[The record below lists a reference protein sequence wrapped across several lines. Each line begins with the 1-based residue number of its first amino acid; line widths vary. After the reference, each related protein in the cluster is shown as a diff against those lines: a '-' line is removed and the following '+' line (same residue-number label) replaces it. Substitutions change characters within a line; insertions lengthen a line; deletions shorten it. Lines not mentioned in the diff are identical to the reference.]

1 MRNFFL
7 PLLAALPGAALAQA
21 AGAPLPEA
29 GTGLLQVAY
38 GLGVVIAALIGALWL
53 LKRVSA
59 PRGAAAGALR
69 VIAGA
74 AVGAR
79 ERVVLVEI
87 GETWLVV
94 GVAPGQV
101 SALHELPRGQ
111 LAPPGP
117 APAGRDFGA
126 WLKQVMERRNA
137 A

>member
-1 MRNFFL
+1 MRKICLSFV
-7 PLLAALPGAALAQA
+7 AALPCTALAQSANA
-21 AGAPLPEA
+21 ALPET
-29 GTGLLQVAY
+29 GSGLLQVFL
-38 GLGVVIAALIGALWL
+38 GLAAVIAALLGGLWL

-74 AVGAR
+74 AVGTR

-101 SALHELPRGQ
+101 SALHQMPRGQ
-111 LAPPGP
+111 LAATP
-117 APAGRDFGA
+117 AAPVAKDFGA
-126 WLKQVMERRNA
+126 WLKQMTERRHGG
-137 A
+137 

>member
-21 AGAPLPEA
+21 AGAPLAETGA
-29 GTGLLQVAY
+29 GLLQVFL
-38 GLGVVIAALIGALWL
+38 GLGAVIAALIGGRWL

-101 SALHELPRGQ
+101 SALHQMPRGQ
-111 LAPPGP
+111 V
-117 APAGRDFGA
+117 APATALPAGKDFGA
-126 WLKQVMERRNA
+126 WLKQMMERRHA
-137 A
+137 G

>member
-29 GTGLLQVAY
+29 GAGLLQVFL
-38 GLGVVIAALIGALWL
+38 GLGVVIAALIGGLWL

-74 AVGAR
+74 AVGAAR
-79 ERVVLVEI
+79 ARRAGGDRRDLAGGGRRAGTGERPAPDAARPDRRRRRPCPPAR
-87 GETWLVV
+87 TS
-94 GVAPGQV
+94 APG
-101 SALHELPRGQ
+101 
-111 LAPPGP
+111 
-117 APAGRDFGA
+117 
-126 WLKQVMERRNA
+126 
-137 A
+137 